1 MAARLAIALCLV
13 VTLSGCGLE
22 TVEDTN
28 DLIVLNE
35 GPCDLIVY
43 LDGQEVFTVNAGSD
57 RALADIGYGRHIFEV
72 VNNRGD
78 VVERQVV
85 ELAPAEDYY
94 LVLDHC

>member
-1 MAARLAIALCLV
+1 MGTAVI
-13 VTLSGCGLE
+13 
-22 TVEDTN
+22 
-28 DLIVLNE
+28 
-35 GPCDLIVY
+35 
-43 LDGQEVFTVNAGSD
+43 
-57 RALADIGYGRHIFEV
+57 IFEV